1 MQIYGGAATWA
12 PLSVLFLVGNGGMDY
27 GDYSWGL
34 YRDYYRDPFPHIL
47 VSTRQLLVVDG
58 RCAKVAKGA

>member
-1 MQIYGGAATWA
+1 
-12 PLSVLFLVGNGGMDY
+12 MDY